1 MNAGGQVGIEKNSE
15 AGYRRGFI
23 DGADSTITGLW
34 PRLTDED
41 VRLLRT
47 WMRDLLNWRQ
57 SSAGEPRLVPVL
69 PRLEPPRPVDPR
81 P

>member
-1 MNAGGQVGIEKNSE
+1 MSAGVQLGIEKNSE

-34 PRLTDED
+34 PRLTNED

-47 WMRDLLNWRQ
+47 WMRELLRWRA
-57 SSAGEPRLVPVL
+57 SSSGEPRPVPVL
-69 PRLEPPRPVDPR
+69 PRLVPRLADDQR